1 MWMVLLILKVQL
13 GLEVIIF
20 TVDRESKGF
29 PWLWNLQGRKQ
40 ALPPTRSPS
49 SIPFLTLFQ
58 LPGIAKAEL
67 WFSCCFRGKNSEE
80 EMLNSDQSHPRE
92 SIIRIRC
99 LIYPK
104 NRPQKEKRTGGNKG
118 LSFFLTGGFSDDRLR
133 QDWKRHR
140 SKEATRAFGLRAPI
154 KSRPH

>member
-1 MWMVLLILKVQL
+1 M
-13 GLEVIIF
+13 
-20 TVDRESKGF
+20 
-29 PWLWNLQGRKQ
+29 
-40 ALPPTRSPS
+40 SPKAFHGS
-49 SIPFLTLFQ
+49 
-58 LPGIAKAEL
+58 GI
-67 WFSCCFRGKNSEE
+67 FRGENKLCHPPGLLPASLFSLSSSCPALLKLSFDSAAASEARIQRQ

>member
-67 WFSCCFRGKNSEE
+67 
-80 EMLNSDQSHPRE
+80 
-92 SIIRIRC
+92 
-99 LIYPK
+99 
-104 NRPQKEKRTGGNKG
+104 
-118 LSFFLTGGFSDDRLR
+118 
-133 QDWKRHR
+133 
-140 SKEATRAFGLRAPI
+140 
-154 KSRPH
+154 